1 MQPQGGLTFG
11 ELCEYRLCCY
21 LRGNRMSKA
30 AAVLE
35 VHALS
40 TLLAI
45 YATKAL
51 HRARTQESTSHDMN
65 VAHLIACQLQEVIE
79 FIPRRVTRTFC
90 IRGGESIREFQ
101 IHPKVSKQLA
111 HTQICHITYWMR
123 SIQNGVIECNKLISR
138 VVTRK
143 PSPPKVSGHNV
154 NPHPKILDGSPCT

>member
-1 MQPQGGLTFG
+1 
-11 ELCEYRLCCY
+11 
-21 LRGNRMSKA
+21 MSKA

-51 HRARTQESTSHDMN
+51 HRARTQESTSHDMD

-90 IRGGESIREFQ
+90 IRGWSPSASSKFIQ
-101 IHPKVSKQLA
+101 KSQNNLHTPK
-111 HTQICHITYWMR
+111 Y
-123 SIQNGVIECNKLISR
+123 
-138 VVTRK
+138 VT
-143 PSPPKVSGHNV
+143 
-154 NPHPKILDGSPCT
+154 